1 MNKLTAHPTSVIP
14 THKAERLLEALA
26 ASLEIPPSKYEA
38 AERSYKSVGKWLDRD
53 DSVFAHRNVSVY
65 PQGSFRLGTVIPP
78 HDNDGQYDLDV
89 VCEINMD
96 KLELTQK
103 QLKEKL
109 GGEVKAYAKA
119 HGMTEPTEA
128 RRCWTLNYADGAQF
142 HMDILPALPDGL
154 RQKILAEAA
163 GLQPK
168 SLNKALAITCWY
180 DENFNRKTNDWP
192 GSNPKGYADWF
203 RERMKVVFNARR
215 ESMRLYEAR
224 ASVEEIPEYRVT
236 TPMQSAIKILKRHRD
251 MRFTGDQDLRPISII
266 LTTLG
271 ALAYNQ
277 ETTISG
283 ALFGILERMESH
295 IEVRNGVYWI
305 ENPADPRENFADK
318 WEETPTKKD
327 AFYDWLQTAKE
338 DFLLA
343 ASANA
348 DDDFINVL
356 APRMGRSLVEAA
368 VLRTHPTP
376 GRFSVASATK
386 ISKRVLGFRDAPH
399 RKPMTFPSMAGANGI
414 VSLTLTVS
422 RAGFRPDTR
431 SNDGLPVSPG
441 CSLTFNAHT
450 TIQKPFK
457 VFWQVVN
464 TGDEARR
471 ARDLRGGFDEGI
483 VQAGGISRSETARYK
498 GSHSIECFI
507 VKDGYCVA
515 KSEPFIVNIK

>member
-1 MNKLTAHPTSVIP
+1 MNKLTAPTAVTPTS
-14 THKAERLLEALA
+14 KAERLLEALA

-53 DSVFAHRNVSVY
+53 ESVFAHRNVSVY

-78 HDNDGQYDLDV
+78 HNADGEYDLDV
-89 VCEINMD
+89 VCEIEMD

-109 GGEVKAYAKA
+109 GQEVKAYAKV
-119 HGMTEPTEA
+119 HGMADPIEA

-142 HMDILPALPDGL
+142 HMDILPALPDGS
-154 RQKILAEAA
+154 RQKFLAEAA
-163 GLQPK
+163 GLDAK
-168 SLNKALAITCWY
+168 SLNQALAITCFY
-180 DENFNRKTNDWP
+180 DENYNRQTSDWP

-203 RERMKVVFNARR
+203 REQMKIVFNSRR

-251 MRFTGDQDLRPISII
+251 IRFTGDEDLRPISII

-277 ETTISG
+277 EITISG
-283 ALFGILERMESH
+283 ALFGILGRMESH
-295 IEVRNGVYWI
+295 IEVRGGVYWI

-318 WEETPTKKD
+318 WEETPAKKI
-327 AFYDWLQTAKE
+327 AFDDWLQTAKE
-338 DFLLA
+338 DFSLA
-343 ASANA
+343 ASTSTEE
-348 DDDFINVL
+348 DFIDVL

-368 VLRTHPTP
+368 VRSTRPAFGH
-376 GRFSVASATK
+376 SVVASASK
-386 ISKRVLGFRDAPH
+386 ISKRILGFRDAPH
-399 RKPMTFPSMAGANGI
+399 RKPMTFPMLAGADGN
-414 VSLTLTVS
+414 VSLNLTV
-422 RAGFRPDTR
+422 RRHGFRPDTLT
-431 SNDGLPVSPG
+431 NDGQPVAVGS
-441 CSLTFNAHT
+441 SLTFNAHT
-450 TIQKPFK
+450 TIPKPYK

-464 TGDEARR
+464 TGNEARQ
-471 ARDLRGGFDEGI
+471 AGKLRGDFDEGT
-483 VQAGGISRSETARYK
+483 VQAGGISRIESAEYR

-515 KSEPFIVNIK
+515 KSGPFIVNIK

>member
-1 MNKLTAHPTSVIP
+1 MNKLTAAPTTVTP

-26 ASLEIPPSKYEA
+26 ASLEIPQSKYEA

-53 DSVFAHRNVSVY
+53 DSVFASKNVTVY

-78 HDNDGQYDLDV
+78 HDADGHYDLDV
-89 VCEINMD
+89 VCEIDMG

-103 QLKEKL
+103 QLKERL

-119 HGMTEPTEA
+119 HGMEEPIEA

-154 RQKILAEAA
+154 RQRLLVEAA
-163 GLQPK
+163 GMQAK
-168 SLNKALAITCWY
+168 SLDKALAITCWY
-180 DENFNRKTNDWP
+180 DQNYNRKTDDWP
-192 GSNPKGYADWF
+192 GSNPKGYSDWF

-215 ESMRLYEAR
+215 ETLRLYEAR
-224 ASVEEIPEYRVT
+224 ASVEDIPEYRVT

-251 MRFTGDQDLRPISII
+251 MRFTGEEDLRPISII

-283 ALFGILERMESH
+283 ALFGILSRMESY

-318 WEETPTKKD
+318 WDETPAKKD

-338 DFLLA
+338 DFALA
-343 ASANA
+343 AGTSA
-348 DDDFINVL
+348 DEDFIDVL
-356 APRMGRSLVEAA
+356 APRMGRPLVEAA
-368 VLRTHPTP
+368 VRTVRPTS
-376 GRFSVASATK
+376 GHSVAASLTK
-386 ISKRVLGFRDAPH
+386 VSDRIRGFRDAPH
-399 RKPMTFPSMAGANGI
+399 RKPMTFPSLSGVNGK
-414 VSLTLTVS
+414 VSLTLTVN
-422 RAGFRPDTR
+422 RAGYRPDTR
-431 SNDGLPVSPG
+431 TDDGLPVSSG
-441 CSLTFNAHT
+441 SSLTFDAHT
-450 TIQKPFK
+450 TIPKPFK

-464 TGDEARR
+464 TGDAARQ
-471 ARDLRGGFDEGI
+471 ARDLRGGFDEGT
-483 VQAGGISRSETARYK
+483 VQSGGISRHETARYR

-515 KSEPFIVNIK
+515 KSGPFIVNIK